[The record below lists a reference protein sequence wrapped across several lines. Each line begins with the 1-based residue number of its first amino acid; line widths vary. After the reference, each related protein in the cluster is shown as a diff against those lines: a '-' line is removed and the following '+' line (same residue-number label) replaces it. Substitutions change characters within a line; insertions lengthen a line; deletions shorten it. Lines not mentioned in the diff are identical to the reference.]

1 MKKQTLHDLTNNKWY
16 KFILLLV
23 GISLV
28 FLIWY
33 IISIAISNP
42 LFPGPQV
49 VIPVFFKKTLVLS
62 TYEAIFY
69 TLLRLILSFSISFV
83 IAFIFGILGGLF
95 KTINLILKPIVTVLR
110 TIPTAALIL
119 ILIVLLKP
127 TNALIIIVFLIMFP
141 ILYDA
146 IATGLINV
154 DENIKKAL
162 RIDSGLHNPKAIFKV
177 MLPCSFPY
185 ILLGIVQTIGLGMKV
200 SLMAEILVG
209 NNSIPGLGILIKMS
223 YQYAYMDEVFAYSI
237 FAIILIGIIDIILS
251 IAKKKI
257 NN

>member
-95 KTINLILKPIVTVLR
+95 KTINLMQTQKQKSPIS
-110 TIPTAALIL
+110 
-119 ILIVLLKP
+119 
-127 TNALIIIVFLIMFP
+127 
-141 ILYDA
+141 
-146 IATGLINV
+146 
-154 DENIKKAL
+154 NI
-162 RIDSGLHNPKAIFKV
+162 
-177 MLPCSFPY
+177 FPY
-185 ILLGIVQTIGLGMKV
+185 ICRRLEKDTNPRTWTKETLTD
-200 SLMAEILVG
+200 A
-209 NNSIPGLGILIKMS
+209 S
-223 YQYAYMDEVFAYSI
+223 Y
-237 FAIILIGIIDIILS
+237 
-251 IAKKKI
+251 
-257 NN
+257 